1 MKKNLF
7 LIVLFIFGINNI
19 VYSNEIKCDQFKK
32 FSGEY
37 FKCKSNLIKD
47 ETISFGKNILK
58 DTKEYQEKE
67 WTDEKDKINQ
77 TKKKVLN

>member
-19 VYSNEIKCDQFKK
+19 VYSNEIKCDQFNK

-37 FKCKSNLIKD
+37 IKCKANLIKD
-47 ETISFGKNILK
+47 KTKTIGKNILN

>member
-19 VYSNEIKCDQFKK
+19 VYSNEIKCDQFNK

-37 FKCKSNLIKD
+37 FKCKANLIKD
-47 ETISFGKNILK
+47 KTKTIGKNILN